1 MTSMTTKKSKDYC
14 IYTQDLKKKDGYKL
28 HVKISVWTKCPRSSD
43 PSFLEAASS
52 GPRMAFRQTE
62 REMYEEVS
70 LNKMNSGDMP
80 LGT

>member
-1 MTSMTTKKSKDYC
+1 MPQKLRSKFSRSCLIRSKDGVQ
-14 IYTQDLKKKDGYKL
+14 TN
-28 HVKISVWTKCPRSSD
+28 
-43 PSFLEAASS
+43 
-52 GPRMAFRQTE
+52 TE

>member
-1 MTSMTTKKSKDYC
+1 MPQKLRSKFSRSCLIRSKD
-14 IYTQDLKKKDGYKL
+14 G
-28 HVKISVWTKCPRSSD
+28 V
-43 PSFLEAASS
+43 
-52 GPRMAFRQTE
+52 QTE